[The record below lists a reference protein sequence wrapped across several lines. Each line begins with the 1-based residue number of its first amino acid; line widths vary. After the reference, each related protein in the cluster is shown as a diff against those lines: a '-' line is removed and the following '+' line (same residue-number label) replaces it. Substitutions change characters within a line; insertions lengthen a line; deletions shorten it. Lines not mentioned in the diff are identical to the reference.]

1 MSTAR
6 VHYNPD
12 LGIPY
17 PIRTKNRVS
26 KCGVITVH
34 STPQKYVIETSEV
47 ANVTCKLCL
56 KHIEQQKLT

>member
-1 MSTAR
+1 MSVAR

-12 LGIPY
+12 LGRITY
-17 PIRTKNRVS
+17 HTAINRVS

-47 ANVTCKLCL
+47 ENVTCKLCL
-56 KHIEQQKLT
+56 KHIEQQKLA